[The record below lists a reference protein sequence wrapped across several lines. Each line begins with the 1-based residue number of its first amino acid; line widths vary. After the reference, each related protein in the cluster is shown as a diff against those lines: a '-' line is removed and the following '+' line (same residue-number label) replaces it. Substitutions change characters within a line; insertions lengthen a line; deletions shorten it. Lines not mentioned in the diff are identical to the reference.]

1 MKKKI
6 SVLYSN
12 KDILVINK
20 PAGISV
26 HGDGRSDVET
36 LADLILAEYPEMKD
50 VGEPMEIDI
59 GGGEKKII
67 YRPGIVHRLDKDT
80 SGVLI
85 LARNQKAYEYLKEQ
99 FQNREVKKTYNTLV
113 YGNMKNDFGIV
124 DAGIGR
130 SPSDPRKRIASRGK
144 TGKIRDAVTEY
155 KVLKRISVGKRS
167 DLKNSKRSDLEG
179 TGIQAPHPSPL
190 LSEGEGEEKFT
201 WLEVKPKTGRTHQI
215 RVHMKFLNHPV
226 VADQLYTPKDA
237 TTPFGISRL
246 ALHASSIEFKNLKGE
261 TIKIEAPL
269 PEDLEKILE
278 K

>member
-1 MKKKI
+1 MLK
-6 SVLYSN
+6 VLYSD

-36 LADLILAEYPEMKD
+36 LADLILAEYPDMKD

-59 GGGEKKII
+59 GGSEKKII

-99 FQNREVKKTYNTLV
+99 FQKREVKKTYNTLV

-155 KVLKRISVGKRS
+155 KVLKRFTVASV
-167 DLKNSKRSDLEG
+167 
-179 TGIQAPHPSPL
+179 QY
-190 LSEGEGEEKFT
+190 T
-201 WLEVKPKTGRTHQI
+201 WLELHPKTGRTHQI

-226 VADQLYTPKDA
+226 VADQLYAPKDA

-246 ALHASSIEFKNLKGE
+246 ALHASSVEFKNLVGE
-261 TIKIEAPL
+261 NITVSAPL
-269 PEDLEKILE
+269 PPDLEKILE
-278 K
+278 AK

>member
-1 MKKKI
+1 MKI
-6 SVLYSN
+6 LYED

-99 FQNREVKKTYNTLV
+99 FQKREVKKTYNTLV

-155 KVLKRISVGKRS
+155 KVLKRFTDASV
-167 DLKNSKRSDLEG
+167 
-179 TGIQAPHPSPL
+179 QY
-190 LSEGEGEEKFT
+190 T
-201 WLEVKPKTGRTHQI
+201 WLEVHPKTGRTHQI

-226 VADQLYTPKDA
+226 VADQLYAPKDA

-246 ALHASSIEFKNLKGE
+246 ALHASSVEFKNLAGE
-261 TIKIEAPL
+261 NITVSAPL
-269 PEDLEKILE
+269 PLDLEKILE
-278 K
+278 AK

>member
-1 MKKKI
+1 MLK
-6 SVLYSN
+6 VLYSD

-85 LARNQKAYEYLKEQ
+85 LARNQKAYEYVKEQ
-99 FQNREVKKTYNTLV
+99 FQKREVKKTYNTLV
-113 YGNMKNDFGIV
+113 YGNMKNDFGII

-144 TGKIRDAVTEY
+144 AGKIRDAVTEY
-155 KVLKRISVGKRS
+155 KVLKRITDASV
-167 DLKNSKRSDLEG
+167 
-179 TGIQAPHPSPL
+179 QY
-190 LSEGEGEEKFT
+190 T
-201 WLEVKPKTGRTHQI
+201 WLEVHPKTGRTHQI

-226 VADQLYTPKDA
+226 VADQLYAPKNA

-246 ALHASSIEFKNLKGE
+246 ALHASSIEFKNLAGDNI
-261 TIKIEAPL
+261 TVSAPL
-269 PEDLEKILE
+269 TPDLAKILE

>member
-1 MKKKI
+1 MLTILHKD
-6 SVLYSN
+6 

-113 YGNMKNDFGIV
+113 YGNMKNDFGII

-130 SPSDPRKRIASRGK
+130 SPSDPRKKIASRGK

-155 KVLKRISVGKRS
+155 KVLKRIEVPLSQNFSSCALPAKSAGGTLG
-167 DLKNSKRSDLEG
+167 DKNFA
-179 TGIQAPHPSPL
+179 TTPQQY
-190 LSEGEGEEKFT
+190 T
-201 WLEVKPKTGRTHQI
+201 WLEVHPKTGRTHQI

-226 VADQLYTPKDA
+226 VVDQLYAPKDA
-237 TTPFGISRL
+237 TAPFGISRL
-246 ALHASSIEFKNLKGE
+246 ALHASSVEFKNLAGE
-261 TIKIEAPL
+261 SITVSAPL
-269 PEDLEKILE
+269 PPDLAKILE

>member
-1 MKKKI
+1 MI
-6 SVLYSN
+6 EVLYKD

-26 HGDGRSDVET
+26 HGDGRNTVET
-36 LADLILAEYPEMKD
+36 LADLILAEYPEMKG
-50 VGEPMEIDI
+50 VGEDMKIVVSPPRPDKNQDTPPSQ
-59 GGGEKKII
+59 GEKNTIQI
-67 YRPGIVHRLDKDT
+67 PRPGIVHRLDKDT

-85 LARNQKAYEYLKEQ
+85 LARNQKAYEFLKDQ
-99 FQNREVKKTYNTLV
+99 FQKREVVKTYNTLV
-113 YGNMKNDFGIV
+113 YGHMKNDAGII

-155 KVLKRISVGKRS
+155 KVLKRITVGSVQYS
-167 DLKNSKRSDLEG
+167 
-179 TGIQAPHPSPL
+179 
-190 LSEGEGEEKFT
+190 

-226 VADQLYTPKDA
+226 VADPLYAPKTA
-237 TTPFGISRL
+237 TAPFGISRL
-246 ALHASSIEFKNLKGE
+246 ALHASSIEFKNLAG
-261 TIKIEAPL
+261 KIVKVKAPL
-269 PEDLEKILE
+269 PEDLMPILSV